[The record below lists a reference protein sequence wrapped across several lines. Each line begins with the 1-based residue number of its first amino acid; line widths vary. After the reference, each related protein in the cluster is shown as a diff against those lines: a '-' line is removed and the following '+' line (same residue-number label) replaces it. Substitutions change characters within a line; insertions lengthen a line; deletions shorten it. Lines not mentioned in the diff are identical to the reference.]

1 VLNKLTGSIVVYDR
15 KAQKIEDI
23 KHYQS
28 QVSYISGD
36 GNHLG
41 TNEGAVY
48 EIDQDARL
56 GSFVSQGEGAVKWT
70 DGHTILYDNG
80 KIESD

>member
-1 VLNKLTGSIVVYDR
+1 MLNKLTGSIVVYDR

-23 KHYQS
+23 KNYQS

-36 GNHLG
+36 GKLVG
-41 TNEGAVY
+41 TIEGAVY

-56 GSFVSQGEGAVKWT
+56 G
-70 DGHTILYDNG
+70 
-80 KIESD
+80 

>member
-1 VLNKLTGSIVVYDR
+1 MLNKLTGSIVVYDR

-23 KHYQS
+23 KNYQS

-36 GNHLG
+36 GKYIG

-48 EIDQDARL
+48 EIDQDAKL
-56 GSFVSQGEGAVKWT
+56 GSLILQGEGAVKWT
-70 DGHTILYDNG
+70 DGQNFIYENG
-80 KIESD
+80 KIESE